1 MYRDLKRWILQPSR
15 AALRLTLS
23 EGTGVA
29 LFKRHRSE
37 AMSLQ
42 DAVSQG
48 LVRVELR
55 GVAAKDPSRVRLSV
69 HKLVD
74 RPLTIEVPRGSRFT
88 PTGRG
93 DDHG

>member
-1 MYRDLKRWILQPSR
+1 M
-15 AALRLTLS
+15 
-23 EGTGVA
+23 A

-42 DAVSQG
+42 EAVAQG

-55 GVAAKDPSRVRLSV
+55 GVADKDPSRVRLSV

-74 RPLTIEVPRGSRFT
+74 QPLTIEVRRGSRFT
-88 PTGRG
+88 PASRG
-93 DDHG
+93 SDNG